1 MFGHYNNANI
11 YEDDFQS
18 EAQSSLNAKI
28 PFVTICLI
36 QYTELH
42 KNFCEVCIISLHCF
56 VEAKFSKVATTKYYK
71 KNAVKMTETKSTRYS
86 KQSLAGREILDG
98 LASPTPKLP
107 PVPKAKRRKKQKP
120 MQKC

>member
-1 MFGHYNNANI
+1 MFIDIGVIETCSDIINYNNVNV
-11 YEDDFQS
+11 YEDDFKS

-56 VEAKFSKVATTKYYK
+56 VEAKFSKVATTKILQQECCQNDRDK
-71 KNAVKMTETKSTRYS
+71 VNA
-86 KQSLAGREILDG
+86 I
-98 LASPTPKLP
+98 
-107 PVPKAKRRKKQKP
+107 
-120 MQKC
+120 